1 MPSGTRIL
9 IVDDHRTFVEL
20 LAGAL
25 DREPDLTT
33 VGFAHGVEQAVTA
46 HAATSPDVVVMDFH
60 LVDGDGITAA
70 TQMLAANSATRVI
83 MLTGDPTS
91 DALERAARLGV
102 CAFLPKDGS
111 LSVLLDAIRHA
122 RRGGFMVHPTL
133 IPLLSAHNLD
143 RAGRGPMPVLSP
155 RELEVLQLMGEGKSV
170 KSNAQ
175 ALGISENTCRGY
187 VKSILAKLDA
197 HSQLEAVAAANRLGL
212 VGARANE

>member
-1 MPSGTRIL
+1 
-9 IVDDHRTFVEL
+9 
-20 LAGAL
+20 
-25 DREPDLTT
+25 
-33 VGFAHGVEQAVTA
+33 
-46 HAATSPDVVVMDFH
+46 
-60 LVDGDGITAA
+60 
-70 TQMLAANSATRVI
+70 
-83 MLTGDPTS
+83 
-91 DALERAARLGV
+91 
-102 CAFLPKDGS
+102 
-111 LSVLLDAIRHA
+111 
-122 RRGGFMVHPTL
+122 MVHPTL